1 MNFSINNYYI
11 IRILYELVFFGFWLI
26 TWFEEVSNARSKIL
40 LGTNLWILLSFN
52 FFMFIQALFTKINN
66 QYIIKTLKIVNNRL
80 INTQIIIPLSSS
92 NIIQLMTHE

>member
-1 MNFSINNYYI
+1 
-11 IRILYELVFFGFWLI
+11 
-26 TWFEEVSNARSKIL
+26 
-40 LGTNLWILLSFN
+40 
-52 FFMFIQALFTKINN
+52 MFIQALFTKINN